1 MAPESLKK
9 NDYSFK
15 SDIWALG
22 VIFYELLLNDT
33 PWKAK
38 SEKDLLKRIETEP
51 IQSII
56 ANKNI
61 PAVAK

>member
-1 MAPESLKK
+1 MAPESLRK

-33 PWKAK
+33 PWRAK
-38 SEKDLLKRIETEP
+38 S
-51 IQSII
+51 
-56 ANKNI
+56 
-61 PAVAK
+61 